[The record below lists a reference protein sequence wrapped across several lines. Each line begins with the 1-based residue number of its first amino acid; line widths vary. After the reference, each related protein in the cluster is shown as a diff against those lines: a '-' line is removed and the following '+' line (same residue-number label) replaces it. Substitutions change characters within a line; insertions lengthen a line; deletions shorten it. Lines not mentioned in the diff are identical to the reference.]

1 MLINEVCREC
11 SLTKK
16 AIEYYIEQGIVAPAV
31 QENGYRSFS
40 DEDIAVLKKVS
51 VLRTLGLSVADIHD
65 VLSNKD
71 AAVLNEVCHK
81 KSVQMLIQQEK
92 QGLIQELAS
101 NHDWE
106 QIQSRLHRLQK
117 KQMVLER
124 LIDAFPGCYGKFLCL
139 HFAPYLNCLVVTD
152 TQQEAF
158 DAVIAFLDSAD
169 FDIPDD
175 LKGYLDEITLN
186 LGSGFMEA
194 ASSSINEAVNET
206 EKYIADH
213 HEEIERYL
221 TYKRSE
227 EYEATPAGRLEKELR
242 RFNSMSGYNDIFIP
256 AMCQLSESY
265 RKYHEGLLAANEM
278 LSKKYT
284 EPE

>member
-1 MLINEVCREC
+1 MG
-11 SLTKK
+11 TDT
-16 AIEYYIEQGIVAPAV
+16 EQ
-31 QENGYRSFS
+31 
-40 DEDIAVLKKVS
+40 
-51 VLRTLGLSVADIHD
+51 T
-65 VLSNKD
+65 
-71 AAVLNEVCHK
+71 
-81 KSVQMLIQQEK
+81 
-92 QGLIQELAS
+92 AS
-101 NHDWE
+101 A
-106 QIQSRLHRLQK
+106 SK

-227 EYEATPAGRLEKELR
+227 EYETTPAGRLEKELR

-265 RKYHEGLLAANEM
+265 RKYHEGLSAANEM

>member
-1 MLINEVCREC
+1 MLINEVCKKC

-16 AIEYYIEQGIVAPAV
+16 AIEYYIEQGLVIPVI

-51 VLRTLGLSVADIHD
+51 VLRTLGLSVTDIQE
-65 VLSNKD
+65 VLSNKS
-71 AAVLNEVCHK
+71 AAALNEVYHRK
-81 KSVQMLIQQEK
+81 AVQMFLQQEK
-92 QGLIQELAS
+92 QELIQELAS
-101 NHDWE
+101 KHDWE
-106 QIQSRLHRLQK
+106 QIQDRLQRLQK

-124 LIDAFPGCYGKFLCL
+124 MIDAFPGYYGRLLCL
-139 HFAPYLNCLVVTD
+139 HFAPYLNCPVLTD

-158 DAVIAFLDSAD
+158 DTIIDFLDNAD

-194 ASSSINEAVNET
+194 ASSSINEAVSET

-213 HEEIERYL
+213 HEEIESYL
-221 TYKRSE
+221 AYKRSE
-227 EYEATPAGRLEKELR
+227 EYETSPAGRLEKELR

-256 AMCQLSESY
+256 AMCRLSESY
-265 RKYHEGLLAANEM
+265 RKYHEGLSAADEIF
-278 LSKKYT
+278 LQKY
-284 EPE
+284 PELE